1 MREVARLGRVDGR
14 RRLLVDRT
22 VDAPAE
28 AVWDVLTDTER
39 WPEWGPSVSAVT
51 ASERVIQRGTTGRV
65 ETPVGVS
72 VPFEITRCEPYV
84 WEWEVARIPATGHRV
99 DTRPG
104 DRCRVT
110 FDLPPLAA
118 GYVPVCR
125 RALDRVASL
134 AETP

>member
-1 MREVARLGRVDGR
+1 MVRLGRVDGR
-14 RRLLVDRT
+14 RRILVDRT

-28 AVWDVLTDTER
+28 DVWEILTDTER
-39 WPEWGPSVSAVT
+39 WPEWGPSVRGVT

-99 DTRPG
+99 ESLSG

-110 FDLPPLAA
+110 LDLPPLAA

-125 RALDRVASL
+125 RALDRIAGI
-134 AETP
+134 AAPN